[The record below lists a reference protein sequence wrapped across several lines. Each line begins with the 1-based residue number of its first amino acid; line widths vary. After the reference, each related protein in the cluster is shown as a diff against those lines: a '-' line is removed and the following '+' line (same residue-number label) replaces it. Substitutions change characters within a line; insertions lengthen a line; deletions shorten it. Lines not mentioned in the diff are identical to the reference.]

1 MRRLLVALSALAC
14 ACDGSSFDGPDAGGT
29 GGDDAAVDPD
39 DGGAT
44 NHPRT
49 ITLTLNNRPMNAAKY
64 SFFVAYQDGSAPWA
78 AAPAPSGDTYT
89 FEVSA
94 PSYGVAFGCIAN
106 TSSTSS
112 TQLRAIT
119 TAHFAVLERTEV
131 AFDVP
136 ARCSDRAPAS
146 VALSGT
152 VTNRPWGGYYLVQ
165 FGDRQAFVS
174 SQSGNFSLQ
183 TPPGTRDLIVAR
195 ALPQG
200 NGEYYVDGA
209 LVIRDLAVT
218 ASTTRTLDFSGARQT
233 VAYPVNV
240 GVSEARVATSTTLY
254 TDNGTTLDLVR
265 EVFGART
272 ESLATSQ
279 MRASDVYDQAITVSI
294 PGRSVTVTN
303 ATSTPAAQTFVPP
316 PLLGAASA
324 SVIGKAPYP
333 IVGVTWPAYADAV
346 GYTWNGFQQLYGQD
360 CGFNG
365 GCTVTWT
372 AHLSP
377 GVTGAMPGYEMP
389 DLADVPGFEPAFAFV
404 GGEQIRGSVTAQTSS
419 AGAGDFPPGI
429 PASGTERVFVRSDY
443 GITP

>member
-29 GGDDAAVDPD
+29 GGDDATIEPTD
-39 DGGAT
+39 DSAT

-64 SFFVAYQDGSAPWA
+64 SFFVAYQDGSAQWA

-94 PSYGVAFGCIAN
+94 PSYGIAFGCIAN
-106 TSSTSS
+106 VSSTSS
-112 TQLRAIT
+112 TQLRAVT
-119 TAHFAVLERTEV
+119 TAHFAILERTEL

-136 ARCSDRAPAS
+136 ARCSDRAPDT
-146 VALSGT
+146 VTLGGT
-152 VTNRPWGGYYLVQ
+152 VTNRPFGYYVVQ
-165 FGDRQAFVS
+165 YGDRQAFVS

-183 TPPGTRDLIVAR
+183 TPPGTHDLIVAR
-195 ALPQG
+195 AVSQG
-200 NGEYYVDGA
+200 NGNYYVDEA

-218 ASTTRTLDFSGARQT
+218 ASTTRTLDFGAAQET
-233 VAYPVNV
+233 EAYPVDVNV
-240 GVSEARVATSTTLY
+240 ADARVLATTTLY
-254 TDNGTTLDLVR
+254 TANGTTLGLVR
-265 EVFGART
+265 ETFSDRT
-272 ESLATSQ
+272 ESLASSQ

-294 PGRSVTVTN
+294 PGRSITVTN
-303 ATSTPAAQTFVPP
+303 ATSTPTAQTFVPA
-316 PLLGAASA
+316 PLLGATSA
-324 SVIGKAPYP
+324 SVIGKDPYP
-333 IVGVTWPAYADAV
+333 IVRVTWPAYQDAV

-360 CGFNG
+360 CGTNA
-365 GCTVTWT
+365 GCTITWT

-389 DLADVPGFEPAFAFV
+389 DLADVPGFAPKFGFV
-404 GGEQIRGSVTAQTSS
+404 GGEQIVGSVTAQTSS
-419 AGAGDFPPGI
+419 AGAGDFPPGT
-429 PASGTERVFVRSDY
+429 PGSGTERVFVRSDY